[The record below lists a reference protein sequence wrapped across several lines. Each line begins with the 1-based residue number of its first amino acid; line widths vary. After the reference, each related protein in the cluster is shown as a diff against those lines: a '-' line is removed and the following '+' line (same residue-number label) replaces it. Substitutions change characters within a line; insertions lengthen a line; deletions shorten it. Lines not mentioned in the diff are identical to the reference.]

1 MTEETLLEF
10 PCQFPIK
17 AMGKACDEFEIAVL
31 EIFKRHVPDLAEDAI
46 KQRPSGKGNY
56 LAITVTINATSK
68 AQLDAIY
75 MDLTACEHVAMSI

>member
-17 AMGKACDEFEIAVL
+17 TMGKSCDEFEIAVL

-56 LAITVTINATSK
+56 IAITVTINATSK